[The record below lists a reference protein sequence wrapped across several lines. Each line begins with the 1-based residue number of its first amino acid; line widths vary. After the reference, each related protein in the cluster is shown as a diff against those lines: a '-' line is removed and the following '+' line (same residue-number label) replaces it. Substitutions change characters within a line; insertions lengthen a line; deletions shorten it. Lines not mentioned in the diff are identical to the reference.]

1 MNNLSGGQHQAVCL
15 VMATLAHADVLMFDE
30 HTSVLDPGMADFVM
44 GLTEK
49 IVEEKKLTTII
60 VTYSMRQ
67 ALSHGDHRLMLHG
80 GKVILDVRQEECK
93 RLDVSNLRCLFQKV
107 HSKILDD
114 DGFLMD

>member
-15 VMATLAHADVLMFDE
+15 VMATLAHADVLLLDE
-30 HTSVLDPGMADFVM
+30 HTSALDPGIADFVM

-67 ALSHGDHRLMLHG
+67 ALSHGDHRLMLHR

-107 HSKILDD
+107 RSKILDD
-114 DGFLMD
+114 DGLLMD